1 MGSVMDEREGMVRL
15 LRQHARTVRLMG
27 VESLGV
33 DFLPLAREGAGVEE
47 GGVVS
52 ESVRGVGK
60 KGAGVVDEAPVVA
73 AERVGAAASGSEA
86 GGSKAG
92 GSKAEM
98 LAELRERYEHEA
110 VVPRMIEGW
119 NRIVFSDGSADAEL
133 MFIGEAPGADED
145 AQGVPF
151 VGRAGQKLTEM
162 ILAMGLKREDVYI
175 ANVLKVRP
183 PGNRT
188 PTPEE
193 ASLDG
198 PYLVEQIRIVRPRV
212 IVTLGLPAAR
222 FLLNSME
229 SMGAMRGRWHEFEGI
244 AVMPTYHPAYLL
256 RAYTPENR
264 KKVWSDLQMAM
275 GRLRGEG

>member
-1 MGSVMDEREGMVRL
+1 MDEREGMVRL
-15 LRQHARTVRLMG
+15 LRQHARTVRLLG

-33 DFLPLAREGAGVEE
+33 DFLPLAREGAVVMDDAGASGRVGGGVE
-47 GGVVS
+47 
-52 ESVRGVGK
+52 VRGVGSD
-60 KGAGVVDEAPVVA
+60 GAGAVDESPVAFSARVA
-73 AERVGAAASGSEA
+73 AAAGESR
-86 GGSKAG
+86 AG

-98 LAELRERYEHEA
+98 LAELRERYEREA

-162 ILAMGLKREDVYI
+162 IIAMGLKREDVYI

-193 ASLDG
+193 AALDG
-198 PYLVEQIRIVRPRV
+198 PYLVEQIRIVCPRV